1 MGAVVT
7 PSSSSSIDPVPVSSP
22 VPSSSIHPSLPQEQT
37 TQTQLLPQ
45 HCHHH
50 HQESNFLP
58 QNSLPEKHTKHSFVF
73 ALHATR
79 LLPRP
84 CSPAAPQNSSLV
96 SRHLPISPTRTTAV
110 ESECPFFGFALRIHL
125 LIRRRV
131 PPPTT
136 TTLTCFYCI
145 GFAHSQLCY
154 SQRTVSELY
163 NSLPFNI
170 FHLIRTTMAGIETPQ
185 PLGRGCG
192 VVWNSSPT
200 KESQQPALRLTC
212 NHFLIRFFTPNHPR
226 NLTSSSSS
234 SLTDTGTQ
242 TLRGR
247 GRVWSLAV
255 RTINL
260 PHLHPH
266 PPGGCGIL
274 TAAMDN
280 QLWLSSHNA
289 EYLLWVEWLIAAIKN
304 EEEVEG
310 RKLNKENVYEAVFTI
325 HCNENA
331 IFRLRPFSFLSGG
344 ADEAGPPRP
353 ATTGH
358 WILSMSC
365 PILLSWCRCWWARS
379 QPTIGE
385 DEWRLRRGAAD
396 VEKVDFV
403 QCGGCCLKIPGKGN
417 SLAG

>member
-22 VPSSSIHPSLPQEQT
+22 APSSSIHPSLPQEQT

-163 NSLPFNI
+163 NSLSISPFQYFPLDKDDDGGNRNPPAPRERVRCRLE
-170 FHLIRTTMAGIETPQ
+170 LIPDQGVTAASTAADLQSLPDPFLHPQ
-185 PLGRGCG
+185 P
-192 VVWNSSPT
+192 SS
-200 KESQQPALRLTC
+200 EL
-212 NHFLIRFFTPNHPR
+212 
-226 NLTSSSSS
+226 
-234 SLTDTGTQ
+234 
-242 TLRGR
+242 
-247 GRVWSLAV
+247 
-255 RTINL
+255 
-260 PHLHPH
+260 
-266 PPGGCGIL
+266 
-274 TAAMDN
+274 
-280 QLWLSSHNA
+280 
-289 EYLLWVEWLIAAIKN
+289 
-304 EEEVEG
+304 
-310 RKLNKENVYEAVFTI
+310 
-325 HCNENA
+325 
-331 IFRLRPFSFLSGG
+331 
-344 ADEAGPPRP
+344 
-353 ATTGH
+353 
-358 WILSMSC
+358 
-365 PILLSWCRCWWARS
+365 
-379 QPTIGE
+379 
-385 DEWRLRRGAAD
+385 
-396 VEKVDFV
+396 DFV
-403 QCGGCCLKIPGKGN
+403 FFFFSDRHRDTNATRARPGMIAGC
-417 SLAG
+417 ADH